1 MIELIMR
8 RLVLACLFLMALPG
22 CLKRLALGSVADGL
36 SSSSGGSGSFS
47 REDDPELVRDSL
59 PVIIELMQQIHDSI
73 PDHHGLTTSL
83 AQAVT
88 SYGAGFLGEE
98 ADRLE
103 EKDVEAAK
111 PIRLRAKRL
120 FLRGRGYGLDA
131 LEQAVPGLKAALLD
145 AANKDQLNSLLAK
158 VKKDDVPAL
167 YWTAAAW
174 GSAIASSK
182 DDMVLVGQLPQVALL
197 MKRALE
203 LDESWSEGSIHEFFI
218 TYDASTQGAG
228 KQKAKE
234 HFERAVALSHGHQL
248 SAYVTFA
255 EAVDVGGQD
264 KKDFTKQLDKVLA
277 FDVNSDPDHRL
288 VNVLAQRRAKWLLS
302 RTADL
307 FVE

>member
-1 MIELIMR
+1 MVELIMR
-8 RLVLACLFLMALPG
+8 RLLLACVFLALFPG

-36 SSSSGGSGSFS
+36 SSPSGGGGSFA

-59 PVIIELMQQIHDSI
+59 PVIIELMQQIHESL
-73 PDHHGLTTSL
+73 PDHHGLTVAL

-131 LEQAVPGLKAALLD
+131 LEQAVPGLKAALLEGT
-145 AANKDQLNSLLAK
+145 NRDQLNGLLAK
-158 VKKDDVPAL
+158 VKKEDVPAL
-167 YWTAAAW
+167 YWTGAAW

-182 DDMVLVGQLPQVALL
+182 DDMVLVGQLPQVVLL

-203 LDESWSEGSIHEFFI
+203 LDEGWSEGSIHEFFI
-218 TYDASTQGAG
+218 TYDAGQGAG
-228 KQKAKE
+228 KAKAKE
-234 HFERAVALSHGHQL
+234 HFERAVELSHGKKL
-248 SAYVTFA
+248 SPYVTFA
-255 EAVDVGGQD
+255 EAVDVDGQD
-264 KKDFTKQLDKVLA
+264 KKDFTKQLDKVIA
-277 FDVNSDPDHRL
+277 FDVNSDPEHRL
-288 VNVLAQRRAKWLLS
+288 VNVLAQRRARWLLS
-302 RTADL
+302 RLADL
-307 FVE
+307 FVD